1 MYTIIYSLF
10 LWYIYIAMVA
20 EAFYAWV
27 QAKNE
32 AEVEKAERKKRAV
45 KHYRLKA
52 KARVFYKWK
61 VHELEN

>member
-1 MYTIIYSLF
+1 
-10 LWYIYIAMVA
+10 MVA